1 MARRI
6 ACLTLIVLA
15 VAGNA
20 AQAGWADRLFSESS
34 HDFGPVPR
42 GAKVRHSFVLT
53 NRTTESIT
61 ILDVRASCGCTS
73 GRASASVVPAGRQAT
88 VEAEM
93 DTRNFVGKKATTLT
107 VTMINAS
114 GHEAEARLGVSSDIL
129 ADIVLNPGS
138 ADFGAVARGSSPS
151 IVVAIDRL
159 GGPTWRAVRMVSDCK
174 HLAAKLEETAR
185 SDKGVGYRLTVSVKA
200 DAPAGEI
207 REEIRI
213 LTNDPSS
220 PNLPVLVTASV
231 RGELSASPALLSL
244 GNVAKTG
251 AQGRYLI
258 RGSRPFAITAIE
270 GAGEGFSIAE
280 ADTSAKAVH
289 VLTLKYDP
297 SQGST
302 RGDLRR
308 SFRIKTDA
316 AGEPPVVLNAAL
328 HIDP

>member
-1 MARRI
+1 MRRT
-6 ACLTLIVLA
+6 AFMCVFALA
-15 VAGNA
+15 GTA
-20 AQAGWADRLFSESS
+20 AQGGWADRLFAESA

-42 GAKVRHSFVLT
+42 GAKVRHSFVLN
-53 NRTTESIT
+53 NRTAEAIT

-107 VTMINAS
+107 VSMVSAS
-114 GHEAEARLGVSSDIL
+114 GREAEARLGVSSDIL

-138 ADFGAVARGSSPS
+138 ADFGAVARGGSPS
-151 IVVAIDRL
+151 LAIAIDRL
-159 GGPTWRAVRMVSDCK
+159 GGPDWRAVRMVSDCK
-174 HLAAKLEETAR
+174 YLSAKLEETGR
-185 SDKGVGYRLTVSVKA
+185 SAKGVGYRLTVSLKA
-200 DAPAGEI
+200 DAPAGDL

-213 LTNDPSS
+213 LTNDPAS
-220 PNLPVLVTASV
+220 PNVPVLVTASV
-231 RGELSASPALLSL
+231 RGELTASPALLSL
-244 GNVAKTG
+244 GNVAKSG

-280 ADTSAKAVH
+280 ADAGPKVVH

-297 SQGST
+297 ARGSM

-308 SFRIKTDA
+308 SFRVRTDA
-316 AGEPPVVLNAAL
+316 AGEPPLVLNAAL
-328 HIDP
+328 HVDP